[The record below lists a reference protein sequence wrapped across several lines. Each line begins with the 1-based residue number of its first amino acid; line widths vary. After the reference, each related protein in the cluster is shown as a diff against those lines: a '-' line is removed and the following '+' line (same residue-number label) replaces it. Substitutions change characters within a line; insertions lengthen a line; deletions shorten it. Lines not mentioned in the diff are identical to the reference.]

1 MIINKWRKYPKQKP
15 KKYGKYLCKV
25 LYGSELEHNEVVILT
40 FDTID
45 GGKWIDENRQSV
57 FDGYKVYISGKVPME
72 SNRVFTDGLC
82 KRDFVVAWKKLPK
95 AWKVK

>member
-1 MIINKWRKYPKQKP
+1 MFNRWRKYPKRKP
-15 KKYGKYLCKV
+15 KKCGEYLCTVK
-25 LYGSELEHNEVVILT
+25 YGSNLDMSKVMILS

-45 GGKWIDENRQSV
+45 GGKWIDESRQNV

-82 KRDFVVAWKKLPK
+82 KRDFVVAWKRLPK
-95 AWKVK
+95 AWKDK